1 MGIIGLRIIRMNEI
15 RVAIIG
21 IVVVIT
27 GTLLLAKPTAK
38 SEIKEAG
45 DRITGHKS
53 EGDMDQRVKEFF
65 LKYEK
70 ANSSSDISGIGGLY
84 ADTFMFG
91 GPNGV
96 QAVKKEDFLK
106 VVPKMKAHFSS
117 MGFSETQ
124 LQTVEAHPL
133 DSKYLLATVVWRMKL
148 RNASASKH
156 VEASATYVLVQ
167 EQGDAFSIVFQI
179 DHQDLARVIKGQ
191 QTTQQ

>member
-1 MGIIGLRIIRMNEI
+1 MNEI
-15 RVAIIG
+15 RVATIG

-27 GTLLLAKPTAK
+27 ATLLLAKSTAK

-45 DRITGHKS
+45 YRISRHES
-53 EGDMDQRVKEFF
+53 EGDMDQRVKQFF

-70 ANSSSDISGIGGLY
+70 ANSSSDIYGIGGLY

-117 MGFSETQ
+117 MGLSETQ
-124 LQTVEAHPL
+124 LQTVEA
-133 DSKYLLATVVWRMKL
+133 
-148 RNASASKH
+148 
-156 VEASATYVLVQ
+156 
-167 EQGDAFSIVFQI
+167 
-179 DHQDLARVIKGQ
+179 
-191 QTTQQ
+191 